1 MAVTIILVLKLS
13 SLRDIRVLW
22 LTLLGLGFIKPA
34 PGTVG
39 SGVAVVLWWFF
50 FSSFQVLTQFVFLL
64 IYILVSIWLCR
75 LLMQAYDLHDPGE
88 IVADEFAGMWLAL
101 IFVPKTIWF
110 VISAFLLF
118 RFLDIV
124 KPFFIGWVDRNVR
137 GGVGVMLDDLLAG
150 MVTALILVL
159 VHYLLSIS

>member
-1 MAVTIILVLKLS
+1 MAATIILTLKLS
-13 SLRDIRVLW
+13 SLRDIRILW
-22 LTLLGLGFIKPA
+22 LTLFGLGFIKPA

-39 SGVAVVLWWFF
+39 SAVAIVLWWFF
-50 FSSFQVLTQFVFLL
+50 LSSFQVLTQFVLL
-64 IYILVSIWLCR
+64 LFYTLASIWLCK
-75 LLMQAYDLHDPGE
+75 LVMQAYDLHDPAE

-110 VISAFLLF
+110 VISAFVLF

-124 KPFFIGWVDRNVR
+124 KPLLIGWVDRNVG

-150 MVTALILVL
+150 IVTALILVL
-159 VHYLLSIS
+159 VHYLLSVW